1 MRSKPYFLPLLS
13 LLLLVLA
20 ACGVAT
26 TAPAPQ
32 PTAQPAA
39 MAEQPT
45 EAAIAGEAIE
55 QPTWMKLP
63 LTDVRTGKSFTLADY
78 AGQVVYVE
86 TMATW
91 CPNCRTQ
98 LSNVQ
103 QSLALFGENK
113 PVFVAISVETT
124 LAPQDLAA
132 YAEENGFEVI
142 FAVATP
148 ELLQALNESFGR
160 TITNPPSTPHFLI
173 AANGTH
179 SELRTGFSTPA
190 EIVELVQASTTGA

>member
-1 MRSKPYFLPLLS
+1 M
-13 LLLLVLA
+13 A
-20 ACGVAT
+20 GDAMMD
-26 TAPAPQ
+26 AP
-32 PTAQPAA
+32 
-39 MAEQPT
+39 
-45 EAAIAGEAIE
+45 I
-55 QPTWMKLP
+55 WMTLP

-142 FAVATP
+142 FAVSTP

-173 AANGTH
+173 AANGSH
-179 SELRTGFSTPA
+179 GELRTGFSTPA